1 MRDFSGFDIILPM
14 SENYALYQTMLLIR
28 RFEERALAEFST
40 GKLFGTTHA
49 YIGQEANAA
58 AIFSLTRSDDIVWS
72 NHRCHGHF
80 LAYGGNPYR
89 LAAELMGRATG
100 LVGGRG
106 GSQHIQWRNFYTNGI
121 QGGFTPIA
129 AGMALAE
136 KSQKTGNIVLA
147 FIGDGTL
154 GEGALYESLNL
165 AALWQLPVLY
175 VLENNG
181 IAQTTP
187 VELAIAGSIP
197 ARFKAFGIETW
208 EAASSDVLTLQPVV
222 REALDHAR
230 SGLPGALILRTNRF
244 SAHSKGDDTRP
255 RELVVKLRAESDPLA
270 IHAPRL
276 SAAELAQAES
286 EVSALIDD
294 AFTRADKDSYPV
306 FQLPGYPVPL
316 AQPDNRITSPSDNRT
331 TVLERLNTAL
341 HAALE
346 HDPCVYVLGEDI
358 LDPYGG
364 AFKVTRGLSTNYP
377 DRVLTTPISEAA
389 IVGVSSGL
397 ALRGMRPVAEVMFGD
412 FVTLTADQLI
422 NHAAKF
428 RWMYNDN
435 VRVPLVLRAPMGG
448 RRGYGPTHSQS
459 LEKLFLGIPGLKV
472 VAPNT
477 LGDPGELLLAA
488 IADDDPVLFI
498 EHKILYTRNLLQPG
512 IGELLDW
519 EVSRWGAP
527 YPVFTLRIPNIES
540 SNITIATYGYNFDLV
555 LAAARELMYE
565 YEIFPEIILF
575 SQLSPFPSVSS
586 SASPLHPLSESDSPL
601 QNPLPSSVSPLR
613 RRPSAPESDSPLHP
627 LFDSVS
633 RTRRLLTV
641 EEGTLTLGWGAEI
654 AARSSEQARDLKIR
668 RVAALDL
675 PIANSKAL
683 EDAILP
689 SHQSILKEG
698 LELMIR

>member
-1 MRDFSGFDIILPM
+1 MTDNLQ
-14 SENYALYQTMLLIR
+14 LYKTMLLIR

-58 AIFSLTRSDDIVWS
+58 AIFSVTQPEDIVWS

-80 LAYGGNPYR
+80 LAYGGDPYR
-89 LAAELMGRATG
+89 LAAELMGKSTG

-106 GSQHIQWRNFYTNGI
+106 GSQHIQWRNFYSNGI
-121 QGGFTPIA
+121 QGGFAPIA

-136 KSQKTGNIVLA
+136 KAQKTGRITLA
-147 FIGDGTL
+147 FLGDGTL
-154 GEGALYESLNL
+154 GEGALYEGLNL

-187 VELAIAGSIP
+187 VEQAVAGSIS

-208 EAASSDVLTLQPVV
+208 EAASSDVLTLQPVA
-222 REALDHAR
+222 REALAHTR
-230 SGLPGALILRTNRF
+230 SGLPAALILHTNRF

-255 RELVVKLRAESDPLA
+255 RELVAKLRAECDPLT

-276 SAAELAQAES
+276 SAVELAQAES
-286 EVSALIDD
+286 EISALVDD
-294 AFTRADKDSYPV
+294 AFTRAEGDGFPGLQFSGSPV
-306 FQLPGYPVPL
+306 SPL
-316 AQPDNRITSPSDNRT
+316 SSVSVSPAQPNTRT
-331 TVLERLNTAL
+331 TVLESINTAL
-341 HAALE
+341 RTALQT
-346 HDPCVYVLGEDI
+346 DPRVYVLGEDI

-364 AFKVTRGLSTNYP
+364 AFKVTRGLSTQHP

-389 IVGVSSGL
+389 IVGISSGL

-428 RWMYNDN
+428 RWMYNDK

-477 LGDPGELLLAA
+477 LGHPGELLLAA

-498 EHKILYTRNLLQPG
+498 EHKILYARSLLQPG
-512 IGELLDW
+512 TGELVDW
-519 EVSRWGAP
+519 EISRWGDS

-540 SNITIATYGYNFDLV
+540 ANLTIATYGYNFDLA
-555 LAAARELMYE
+555 LAAAHDLMYE
-565 YEIFPEIILF
+565 HEIFPEIVLF
-575 SQLSPFPSVSS
+575 SQLSPFPLVSS
-586 SASPLHPLSESDSPL
+586 A
-601 QNPLPSSVSPLR
+601 
-613 RRPSAPESDSPLHP
+613 SPLHP

-654 AARSSEQARDLKIR
+654 AARSSEQVCARRGIRDVEIR

-689 SHQSILKEG
+689 SHQSILQAA
-698 LELMIR
+698 LELTMR